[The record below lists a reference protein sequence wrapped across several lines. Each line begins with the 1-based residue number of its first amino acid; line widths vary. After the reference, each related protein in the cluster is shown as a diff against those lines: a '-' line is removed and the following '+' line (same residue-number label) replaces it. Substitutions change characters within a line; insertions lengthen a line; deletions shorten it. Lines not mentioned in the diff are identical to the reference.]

1 MKLTKATLKQLI
13 KEELAGMDSN
23 SLMQAREI
31 VANMEAKYPTLMGA
45 LGLEQRY
52 DELVQEVAA
61 TYEGVLG
68 GGSRSA
74 MADVERSFWS
84 IVERIL

>member
-1 MKLTKATLKQLI
+1 MKITKATLRRLI
-13 KEELAGMDSN
+13 KEEMDSN
-23 SLMQAREI
+23 SMMQAREI
-31 VANMEAKYPTLMGA
+31 IANMEAKYPTLTRA

>member
-1 MKLTKATLKQLI
+1 MKITKNRLKQLI

-31 VANMEAKYPTLMGA
+31 IANMEAKYPTLMST
-45 LGLEQRY
+45 LQFDEDMLER
-52 DELVQEVAA
+52 EVAA

>member
-1 MKLTKATLKQLI
+1 MKITKNTLKRLI
-13 KEELAGMDSN
+13 REELAGMDSN
-23 SLMQAREI
+23 ALMQAREI
-31 VANMEAKYPTLMGA
+31 IANMEAKYPIIMSTLQFDEDA
-45 LGLEQRY
+45 LER
-52 DELVQEVAA
+52 EVAQ